1 MSPLSSST
9 QPFMM
14 RTIVSGLLILFVV
27 AGLLA
32 YTGWQARFLLAG
44 PQVTITNQLPF
55 TQQDRVVYLEGN
67 AENIVRM
74 TLNGRQIFTDESGQ
88 FREMVVLENGYTTAT
103 IEAYD
108 RYGRSVQNS
117 QSFVYEPATT
127 QPPSIEIAS
136 TESDIV
142 TQ

>member
-1 MSPLSSST
+1 
-9 QPFMM
+9 MM
-14 RTIVSGLLILFVV
+14 RTIVTGLLILFVV

-44 PQVTITNQLPF
+44 PQVNITTAPAF
-55 TQQDRVVYLEGN
+55 TQHDRVVYLEGN

-103 IEAYD
+103 IEAQD
-108 RYGRSVQNS
+108 RYGRTVQTS
-117 QSFVYEPATT
+117 QAFVYEPATT
-127 QPPSIEIAS
+127 PEPPIEVAS

>member
-14 RTIVSGLLILFVV
+14 RTIVGGVLICLVV
-27 AGLLA
+27 AGLLL

-44 PQVTITNQLPF
+44 PQVTFTNELPF
-55 TQQDRVVYLEGN
+55 TQAERVVYLEGN

-74 TLNGRQIFTDESGQ
+74 TLNGRQIYTDETGH

-103 IEAYD
+103 IEAHD
-108 RYGRSVQNS
+108 RYGRTVQTS
-117 QSFVYEPATT
+117 QAFVYEPAVT
-127 QPPSIEIAS
+127 PEPSIEIAQ
-136 TESDIV
+136 TETDVV